1 LEAQASGS
9 LSPEQRA
16 EIRQRG
22 RRRAFMFVYVL
33 TAVVFFIII
42 FSESGT
48 FSHMLDD
55 MADVVVAA
63 LSVVV
68 FGVTWRSTTPQAIAR
83 ANKIATLVAVVI
95 ILATVYATAVEY
107 GNAMDFGDDLP
118 TMVLGVVALLN
129 GVL

>member
-1 LEAQASGS
+1 LEAQASGT

-55 MADVVVAA
+55 MADVAVAA

-68 FGVTWRSTTPQAIAR
+68 FGVTWRSTTSQAIAR
-83 ANKIATLVAVVI
+83 ANRIATLVAVLI
-95 ILATVYATAVEY
+95 ILATVYAAAVEY